1 VSRERGAMS
10 ALLLAIAGVVALV
23 AMMTAAVGVLLAERE
38 HAATAAEAAAL
49 AAAVATYPL
58 AGGGEPHQAAA
69 LYAAANGAHVITCT
83 CDVDD
88 SMKRR
93 TVVVTVGVEA
103 DIPLFGEVLVGRT
116 ARAEFD
122 PVDWLGR

>member
-1 VSRERGAMS
+1 
-10 ALLLAIAGVVALV
+10 
-23 AMMTAAVGVLLAERE
+23 
-38 HAATAAEAAAL
+38 AL
-49 AAAVATYPL
+49 AAAVATYPP
-58 AGGGEPHQAAA
+58 AGGGDPRQAAA
-69 LYAAANGAHVITCT
+69 EYAAANGAHLITCS

-88 SMKRR
+88 SLAGR
-93 TVVVTVGVEA
+93 TVAVTVGVEA